1 MKTMILTNDG
11 GSVGITMVIIL
22 MASVLIGATAASV
35 IMSEADGVPPEEDLA
50 ILAEQVLEETL
61 DEITT
66 YIQIPE
72 CYGKYYEE
80 SGIQK
85 IKRIALEIKS
95 MISKTIDLSDLT
107 VKLYNG
113 DEILTLF
120 YSGYS
125 DQIGSNSLFRHSV
138 WNNLKGNDFGFIVS
152 HDNDNS
158 IVEYNAITENTD
170 RAYLAIQLP
179 DSMAMSKGDSIT
191 VKLVP
196 ITGII
201 RSIELIAPL
210 PINSLV
216 IFE

>member
-1 MKTMILTNDG
+1 MILTNDG